1 MAEQTIY
8 RCTKPCRINK
18 KCFIIKLLEPLK
30 NPIKVLLKCKDT
42 HQDILVSIGET
53 KEWLKEKL

>member
-53 KEWLKEKL
+53 KE